1 MVMMSV
7 SCEVLYI
14 LGGGV
19 DSQKLSLV
27 WHVQYMMMVLY
38 IMPGECRARS
48 TVKEHGGPLSG
59 ILSVDVDVP

>member
-1 MVMMSV
+1 MVIMSV
-7 SCEVLYI
+7 SCEVSYI
-14 LGGGV
+14 LGGV

-59 ILSVDVDVP
+59 ILSVDVDVS